1 MSHFTITVAIPG
13 DIAPGAEL
21 YAAVSEALD
30 PFSEHLEVEPY
41 VTVTA
46 AQIGEDVEF
55 QQFLSKI
62 EAEHPGEVSLAQAAR
77 DWFGG
82 VMGEDG
88 NLFSTY
94 NPDSQW
100 DWWVI
105 GGRWAGE
112 WVLKAGAS
120 RALEPERSS
129 FGFTDESRD
138 PRRTDA
144 ARKSQIEAES
154 ITPSFAFIDL
164 DGQWKEKGYMGW
176 FGMVSGETDD
186 GEWGRTYT
194 DWLLSLPAETWL
206 VKVDAHI

>member
-13 DIAPGAEL
+13 DITPGAEL

-46 AQIGEDVEF
+46 AQIGEDAEF

-62 EAEHPGEVSLAQAAR
+62 EAENPGEVSLARVAR

-88 NLFSTY
+88 HLYSTY

-112 WVLKAGAS
+112 WVLKAGAA

-138 PRRTDA
+138 SRRTDA

-164 DGQWKEKGYMGW
+164 DGEWRDKGYMGW

-194 DWLLSLPAETWL
+194 DWLLLLPVDTWL

>member
-13 DIAPGAEL
+13 DIAPGADL
-21 YAAVSEALD
+21 YSAVSEALD
-30 PFSEHLEVEPY
+30 PFSEHLAVAPY

-46 AQIGEDVEF
+46 AEIAEDADF
-55 QQFLSKI
+55 QAFFAKEQ
-62 EAEHPGEVSLAQAAR
+62 AEHPGEVSLAEAAR
-77 DWFGG
+77 NWFGG
-82 VMGEDG
+82 CMVDG
-88 NLFSTY
+88 DLYSTY
-94 NPDSQW
+94 NPESQW

-112 WVLKAGAS
+112 WVLKPGAD
-120 RALEPERSS
+120 RALESEASA
-129 FGFTDESRD
+129 FGFTDESQD

-164 DGQWKEKGYMGW
+164 DGEWREKGHLGW

-186 GEWGRTYT
+186 GEWERTYT
-194 DWLLSLPAETWL
+194 AWLLSLPADTWL